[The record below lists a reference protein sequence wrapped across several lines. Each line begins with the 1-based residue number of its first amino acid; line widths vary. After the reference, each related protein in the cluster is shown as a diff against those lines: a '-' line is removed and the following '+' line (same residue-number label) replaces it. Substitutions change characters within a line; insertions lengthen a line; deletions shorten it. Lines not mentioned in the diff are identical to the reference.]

1 MWNCALHSFCSH
13 PFSTQRWNFSFS
25 PGQIPMVS
33 MNFTVLSNR
42 TPFDRDTVEMC
53 VKEVLQALGRS
64 LAAKKNIQFD
74 FGNIGRLI
82 IHEGRAKM
90 RFFREFITSLD
101 ISGEMESA
109 FHPDGTRGQSE
120 LSIMS
125 NPSTPRPSTTTSVL
139 TLPRIVEPSGNNM
152 LTLECTTTPPQSTAT
167 NGVSSARNGTD
178 TRRSYTP
185 SKIPRITEDAEEEVD
200 GDAAHISPG
209 DIKQSFGLQ
218 DERSM
223 SHSLVPKPIG
233 FFASTLSRDQLL
245 LPRVGSSHHGG
256 SSAPSSRV
264 GKRNVKTPRE
274 YKNTP
279 SSAPESELLTKI
291 LFHRTCTFLS

>member
-13 PFSTQRWNFSFS
+13 SFSTQQWNFSFS
-25 PGQIPMVS
+25 SGQIPMVS

-82 IHEGRAKM
+82 FQEGRAKM

-101 ISGEMESA
+101 TSGEMESA

-152 LTLECTTTPPQSTAT
+152 LTLECTTTPPQSAAT
-167 NGVSSARNGTD
+167 NSDSTARNGTY

-185 SKIPRITEDAEEEVD
+185 SKIPRIAEDAEEVD
-200 GDAAHISPG
+200 RDAAQISPG

-223 SHSLVPKPIG
+223 SHSLVPKPVG
-233 FFASTLSRDQLL
+233 FFASTPSRDQLL

-274 YKNTP
+274 YKNTS
-279 SSAPESELLTKI
+279 SSAPESELLTNI
-291 LFHRTCTFLS
+291 LFHRTRTFLS